1 MILLDF
7 DGVLMDSVAEVA
19 VSAYN
24 ACTRQLVTTVEG
36 LPGGVLDSFKCRRHL
51 MRTPAEAIPL
61 MSWCLGINNVRPG
74 ENLDQET
81 FARLCRSSPLSAETR
96 RRRFYE
102 ARQKLCDKNLE
113 DFVRLNH
120 PFQPLWDWLVR
131 NRTEPFALLTAKNRR
146 AVLTLCSHFGL
157 GIDAGDI
164 YPGDGG
170 TSKSANMEAIDRRFR
185 APCYLFIDDLFS
197 NLMELKKG
205 FSGRRAVLKLFLA
218 NWGYG
223 PAEDAAAAPG
233 EGVRVIDQQGA
244 IDFLQTACR
253 C

>member
-7 DGVLMDSVAEVA
+7 DGVLMNSVTEVA

-36 LPGGVLDSFKCRRHL
+36 LPGGLLDSFRCRRHF

-61 MSWCLGINNVRPG
+61 MSWCLEKNNALSG
-74 ENLDQET
+74 EDLDQET

-96 RRRFYE
+96 RQRFYE
-102 ARQKLCDKNLE
+102 ARKQLCDKNPE

-131 NRTEPFALLTAKNRR
+131 NRTEPFVLLTAKNRR

-157 GIDAGDI
+157 GIDAGDV

-170 TSKSANMEAIDRRFR
+170 ISKSANMKAIDRRFR
-185 APCYLFIDDLFS
+185 APRYLFIDDLLP
-197 NLMELKKG
+197 NLIELKKG
-205 FSGRRAVLKLFLA
+205 FSGRRAVLKLLLA
-218 NWGYG
+218 DWGYG
-223 PAEDAAAAPG
+223 PAEDTAAAPG
-233 EGVRVIDQQGA
+233 EGIQVIDQQGA
-244 IDFLQTACR
+244 IDFLEAAR
-253 C
+253 RS